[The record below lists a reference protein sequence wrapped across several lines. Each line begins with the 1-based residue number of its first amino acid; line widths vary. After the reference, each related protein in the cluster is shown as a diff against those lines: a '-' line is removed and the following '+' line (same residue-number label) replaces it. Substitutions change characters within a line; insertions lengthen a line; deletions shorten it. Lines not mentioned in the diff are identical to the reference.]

1 MPFPLKTGILT
12 TDNTEDTENTEK
24 DRKDFRQKNEGQ
36 KNREEINKP
45 RITRKTRI
53 REDKYPP
60 RPLSF
65 CSIIFL
71 PFYFSVFHPCFHP
84 CFLRGPFSSLFFAPL
99 RLCAKSQSSPPIRVI
114 RGQISPSKLRNRK
127 RPANPPALLFFCLIF
142 SSLFV
147 FFVLI

>member
-1 MPFPLKTGILT
+1 MLHGKTMPFPLKTGILT

-99 RLCAKSQSSPPIRVI
+99 RLCAKSQSSPPHPCYPWSNLSFKTAKP
-114 RGQISPSKLRNRK
+114 QAASKSSCS
-127 RPANPPALLFFCLIF
+127 FIF
-142 SSLFV
+142 LSLYFSV
-147 FFVLI
+147 